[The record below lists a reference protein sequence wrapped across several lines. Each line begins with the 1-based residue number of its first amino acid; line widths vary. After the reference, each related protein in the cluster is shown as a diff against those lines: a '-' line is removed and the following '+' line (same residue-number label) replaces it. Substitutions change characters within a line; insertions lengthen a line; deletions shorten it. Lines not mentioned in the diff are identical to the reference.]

1 MINDKLPF
9 RAALL
14 EGSGATSSASAE
26 ASLLTHGDVMQ
37 ATGSNFFHMVD
48 YADVDGEALR
58 AAEGWTLTLGLLLI
72 KRE

>member
-48 YADVDGEALR
+48 YYLFRRGR
-58 AAEGWTLTLGLLLI
+58 GWGSASSG
-72 KRE
+72 